1 MAYVVYF
8 IARLVFLM
16 TNYSF
21 YEGHLAFPHLMEM
34 LGGGLVFD
42 TAAILV
48 TNSLY
53 IVILLLTPWRRLA
66 QWVYVVINA
75 VALAVNLADCVYFR
89 FTMRRTTTTVFN
101 EFQNENNLAGVIGTE
116 MVNHWYLVLLFIIL
130 VYAMWK
136 LYRSPGKAVPVG
148 KWWVWYPSQVLLLAA
163 CAPFVVAGIR
173 GGFTTA
179 VRPITIS
186 NANQYVD
193 RPIEAALVLNTP
205 FSIYRTIGKD
215 VFVVPNYFS
224 DEKTL
229 ASIYTPIHTP
239 NDSLAGANSSLYTLH
254 SSFKKVAAILI
265 SIITISGLAFA
276 AIHFVRNHEGKPAET
291 EQPAATVEART
302 ADAGKQPADS
312 TVSTQPVVFDN
323 VTLDSILPQIARH
336 YGYTVDFRNE
346 QPKSLRLFFT
356 WNPQDSIQ
364 KVTEKMN
371 LFEQF
376 HIVLEEQTI
385 IIE

>member
-1 MAYVVYF
+1 MKPTD
-8 IARLVFLM
+8 R
-16 TNYSF
+16 NK
-21 YEGHLAFPHLMEM
+21 
-34 LGGGLVFD
+34 
-42 TAAILV
+42 
-48 TNSLY
+48 
-53 IVILLLTPWRRLA
+53 
-66 QWVYVVINA
+66 Q
-75 VALAVNLADCVYFR
+75 
-89 FTMRRTTTTVFN
+89 
-101 EFQNENNLAGVIGTE
+101 
-116 MVNHWYLVLLFIIL
+116 
-130 VYAMWK
+130 
-136 LYRSPGKAVPVG
+136 LYRDMTEEPEKYSDQELEAMMDEIDQMPDVEEA
-148 KWWVWYPSQVLLLAA
+148 WHLLSEKLRAK
-163 CAPFVVAGIR
+163 
-173 GGFTTA
+173 
-179 VRPITIS
+179 
-186 NANQYVD
+186 NQ
-193 RPIEAALVLNTP
+193 R
-205 FSIYRTIGKD
+205 
-215 VFVVPNYFS
+215 
-224 DEKTL
+224 
-229 ASIYTPIHTP
+229 
-239 NDSLAGANSSLYTLH
+239 SLALYTLH

-302 ADAGKQPADS
+302 ADAARQPADS
-312 TVSTQPVVFDN
+312 TVSLQPVVFDN

>member
-1 MAYVVYF
+1 MKPTD
-8 IARLVFLM
+8 R
-16 TNYSF
+16 NK
-21 YEGHLAFPHLMEM
+21 
-34 LGGGLVFD
+34 
-42 TAAILV
+42 
-48 TNSLY
+48 
-53 IVILLLTPWRRLA
+53 
-66 QWVYVVINA
+66 Q
-75 VALAVNLADCVYFR
+75 
-89 FTMRRTTTTVFN
+89 
-101 EFQNENNLAGVIGTE
+101 
-116 MVNHWYLVLLFIIL
+116 
-130 VYAMWK
+130 
-136 LYRSPGKAVPVG
+136 LYRDMTEEPEKYSDQELEAMMDEIDQMPDVEEA
-148 KWWVWYPSQVLLLAA
+148 WHLLSEKLR
-163 CAPFVVAGIR
+163 VKSEESSSKHEVAR
-173 GGFTTA
+173 A
-179 VRPITIS
+179 
-186 NANQYVD
+186 D
-193 RPIEAALVLNTP
+193 
-205 FSIYRTIGKD
+205 
-215 VFVVPNYFS
+215 
-224 DEKTL
+224 
-229 ASIYTPIHTP
+229 
-239 NDSLAGANSSLYTLH
+239 SSLFTLH

-312 TVSTQPVVFDN
+312 TVSMQPVVFDN
-323 VTLDSILPQIARH
+323 VTLDSILSQIARH

>member
-1 MAYVVYF
+1 MKPTD
-8 IARLVFLM
+8 R
-16 TNYSF
+16 NK
-21 YEGHLAFPHLMEM
+21 
-34 LGGGLVFD
+34 
-42 TAAILV
+42 
-48 TNSLY
+48 
-53 IVILLLTPWRRLA
+53 
-66 QWVYVVINA
+66 Q
-75 VALAVNLADCVYFR
+75 
-89 FTMRRTTTTVFN
+89 
-101 EFQNENNLAGVIGTE
+101 
-116 MVNHWYLVLLFIIL
+116 
-130 VYAMWK
+130 
-136 LYRSPGKAVPVG
+136 LYRDMTEEPEKYSDQELEAMMDEIDQMPDVEEA
-148 KWWVWYPSQVLLLAA
+148 WHLLSEKLR
-163 CAPFVVAGIR
+163 VKSEESSSKHEVAR
-173 GGFTTA
+173 A
-179 VRPITIS
+179 
-186 NANQYVD
+186 D
-193 RPIEAALVLNTP
+193 
-205 FSIYRTIGKD
+205 
-215 VFVVPNYFS
+215 
-224 DEKTL
+224 
-229 ASIYTPIHTP
+229 
-239 NDSLAGANSSLYTLH
+239 SSLYTLH

-302 ADAGKQPADS
+302 ADAARQPADS

-376 HIVLEEQTI
+376 RVVLEEQTI

>member
-1 MAYVVYF
+1 MKPTD
-8 IARLVFLM
+8 R
-16 TNYSF
+16 NK
-21 YEGHLAFPHLMEM
+21 
-34 LGGGLVFD
+34 
-42 TAAILV
+42 
-48 TNSLY
+48 
-53 IVILLLTPWRRLA
+53 
-66 QWVYVVINA
+66 Q
-75 VALAVNLADCVYFR
+75 
-89 FTMRRTTTTVFN
+89 
-101 EFQNENNLAGVIGTE
+101 
-116 MVNHWYLVLLFIIL
+116 
-130 VYAMWK
+130 
-136 LYRSPGKAVPVG
+136 LYRDMTEEPEKYSDQELEAMMDEIDQMPDVEEA
-148 KWWVWYPSQVLLLAA
+148 WHLLSEKLR
-163 CAPFVVAGIR
+163 VKSEESSSKHEVAR
-173 GGFTTA
+173 A
-179 VRPITIS
+179 
-186 NANQYVD
+186 D
-193 RPIEAALVLNTP
+193 
-205 FSIYRTIGKD
+205 
-215 VFVVPNYFS
+215 
-224 DEKTL
+224 
-229 ASIYTPIHTP
+229 
-239 NDSLAGANSSLYTLH
+239 SSLFTLH

-302 ADAGKQPADS
+302 ADAARQPADT
-312 TVSTQPVVFDN
+312 TVSLQPVVFDN